1 MENKRKRVNAIGD
14 ESGWPVGNFRQMIFA
29 KQKGKFCV
37 DRQAGPLHI
46 VGAGWVA
53 HYI

>member
-1 MENKRKRVNAIGD
+1 MENKRKRVNDIGG
-14 ESGWPVGNFRQMIFA
+14 ESKGPVGNFRQMIFA

-46 VGAGWVA
+46 VGAGLVI